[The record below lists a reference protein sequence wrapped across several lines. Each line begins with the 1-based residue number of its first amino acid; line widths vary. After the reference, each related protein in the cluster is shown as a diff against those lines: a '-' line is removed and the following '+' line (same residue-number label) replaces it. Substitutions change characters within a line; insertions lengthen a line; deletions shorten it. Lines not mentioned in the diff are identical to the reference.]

1 MLRTVYTVRI
11 HGTQTTV
18 TLSNSMDLQ
27 EVVDLFIAT
36 GMRTGTG
43 TGTSTDRVHLQY
55 ATEKAKY
62 VL

>member
-1 MLRTVYTVRI
+1 
-11 HGTQTTV
+11 
-18 TLSNSMDLQ
+18 MDLQ